1 MTTSVRIYRPTK
13 TAMQSGLRNTQ
24 RWLMDFEPGDAQI
37 PDGLMGWAGSH
48 DTTRQLRMWFETKE
62 EAVAFAKKKGF
73 EYRVIEPQVRPQR
86 PRAYADNFAFNR
98 IR

>member
-1 MTTSVRIYRPTK
+1 MTSSVRIYRPSK

-24 RWLMDFEPGDAQI
+24 RWLLDFEPGDAQVA
-37 PDGLMGWAGSH
+37 DSLMGWAGSH
-48 DTTRQLRMWFETKE
+48 DTTRQLRMWFDSKE
-62 EAVAFAKKKGF
+62 EAIAFAKKKGF
-73 EYRVIEPQVRPQR
+73 EYRVVDPQVRPQR

>member
-1 MTTSVRIYRPTK
+1 MTASVRIYRPAK
-13 TAMQSGLRNTQ
+13 TAMQSGLRNTH
-24 RWLMDFEPGDAQI
+24 RWLVDFVPDDAQVAD
-37 PDGLMGWAGSH
+37 PLMGWAGSH
-48 DTTRQLRMWFETKE
+48 DTTRQLRMWFDSKE
-62 EAVAFAKKKGF
+62 EAVAFAQKKGF